1 MAVFRRKEI
10 SFGNISDSVLFPASN
25 VNFSGGLKLTIKNKR
40 ADVSVKAVPV
50 NMQPPTTQT
59 QEYPEKLQRMCV
71 LLKFCYDSAR
81 RIVCKWN
88 GKES

>member
-40 ADVSVKAVPV
+40 ADVSVKFVQVSVQSAI
-50 NMQPPTTQT
+50 TQT
-59 QEYPEKLQRMCV
+59 QEYCENL
-71 LLKFCYDSAR
+71 
-81 RIVCKWN
+81 
-88 GKES
+88 

>member
-40 ADVSVKAVPV
+40 ADVSVKAAPV
-50 NMQPPTTQT
+50 NTVPTTT
-59 QEYPEKLQRMCV
+59 
-71 LLKFCYDSAR
+71 
-81 RIVCKWN
+81 
-88 GKES
+88 